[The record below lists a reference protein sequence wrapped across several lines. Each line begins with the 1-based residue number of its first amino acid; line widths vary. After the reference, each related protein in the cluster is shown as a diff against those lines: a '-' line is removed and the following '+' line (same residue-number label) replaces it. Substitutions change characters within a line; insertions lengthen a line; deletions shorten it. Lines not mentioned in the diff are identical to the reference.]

1 MGLELPEALRPLVPL
16 TGHTWTDSDEM
27 GLAASGIRMARFGD
41 DSTRTAG
48 EADDLTT
55 WVHSRNDSE
64 GVRAFHDDWRDETTG
79 LAAEGESVSGT
90 TVLIGLALLAAAVI
104 VVVYKLAV
112 IYSLMRLVMRLS
124 AMIFVPGA
132 GAAAFEAEKIVA
144 TKLRGAFGEM
154 FARMVLRPLAKASE
168 RLGAPM
174 VRKPGRWPASFRGDP
189 LHAAAR
195 HVDLSKLDVSNPL
208 WRTDRRF
215 LWRGDDRAPDEIF
228 EKGFQPKGDRAS
240 LAMQQGDPWDS
251 AFVSTTRSPNLRLLR
266 RRDYRYLIDAP
277 GGVYMNRTLRRNK
290 IENLYPE
297 EREVSFL
304 GGIDRRYIVGAQE
317 VRRGRRGYNR
327 FVPNPHYDPGS

>member
-16 TGHTWTDSDEM
+16 TGHTWTDSDEA
-27 GLAASGIRMARFGD
+27 GLAATGMRLARFGD
-41 DSTRTAG
+41 DSTRTTG

-64 GVRAFHDDWRDETTG
+64 GVRALRDDWQDETG
-79 LAAEGESVSGT
+79 LAAEGEAVSGA
-90 TVLIGLALLAAAVI
+90 TVLIALALLAAAVI
-104 VVVYKLAV
+104 VVVYKLTI

-144 TKLRGAFGEM
+144 TRLRGAFGEM

-168 RLGAPM
+168 RLGVPM
-174 VRKPGRWPASFRGDP
+174 VRKPMRWPASFRGDP
-189 LHAAAR
+189 LHAATR
-195 HVDLSKLDVSNPL
+195 PVDLGKLDVPNPA

-215 LWRGDDRAPDEIF
+215 LWRGDNRAPDEIF
-228 EKGFQPKGDRAS
+228 EKGFHPKGDRTAFG
-240 LAMQQGDPWDS
+240 MQQGDPWDS
-251 AFVSTTRSPNLRLLR
+251 AFVSTTRSPNLLLLR
-266 RRDYRYLIDAP
+266 QRNYRYLIDAP
-277 GGVYMNRTLRRNK
+277 GGVYMNPTLRRNK

-297 EREVSFL
+297 EREVGFI

-317 VRRGRRGYNR
+317 IRRGRRTYNR